1 MPQLL
6 GLPLFSTIISDV
18 CRPKSAIKTS
28 GIRAFLASCPENAF
42 QRVPQGYSP
51 FTVAQRAGA
60 VVRNG
65 TKLLAVG
72 FGASLFGVSITN
84 VLIAVRQQLDPTWVP
99 LNSPQVKASTDAS
112 IPFARK

>member
-1 MPQLL
+1 M
-6 GLPLFSTIISDV
+6 
-18 CRPKSAIKTS
+18 
-28 GIRAFLASCPENAF
+28 AFLASCPENAF

-51 FTVAQRAGA
+51 FTAMQRAGA

-84 VLIAVRQQLDPTWVP
+84 LLIAVRQQLDPSWQP
-99 LNSPQVKASTDAS
+99 LNAPQVSPFSGIHQVVGTYFKELCRRFLIGHEPTS
-112 IPFARK
+112 IV